1 MIEII
6 TQNIIILKKSKSG
19 IQFNVFS
26 IVCYS
31 KRFGPRGIGHRGAGS
46 QSIGL
51 TCDLN
56 DEIERYLKIP
66 KIQWSYYINL
76 RHSM

>member
-1 MIEII
+1 M
-6 TQNIIILKKSKSG
+6 
-19 IQFNVFS
+19 FS

-31 KRFGPRGIGHRGAGS
+31 KRFGPRGIGHCGAGG

-56 DEIERYLKIP
+56 DEIERY
-66 KIQWSYYINL
+66 NL
-76 RHSM
+76 SKSRKKHKKSQFHCMFSKTLPCHK

>member
-1 MIEII
+1 MTTESDI
-6 TQNIIILKKSKSG
+6 TLTM
-19 IQFNVFS
+19 FFPY

-31 KRFGPRGIGHRGAGS
+31 KRFGPRGVGHSGAGG

-56 DEIERYLKIP
+56 DETERYFDDRYLAVFP
-66 KIQWSYYINL
+66 VTSP
-76 RHSM
+76 S

>member
-1 MIEII
+1 MTTESDI
-6 TQNIIILKKSKSG
+6 TLTM
-19 IQFNVFS
+19 FFPY

-31 KRFGPRGIGHRGAGS
+31 KRFGPRGVGHSGAGG

-56 DEIERYLKIP
+56 DETERYFDDR
-66 KIQWSYYINL
+66 Y
-76 RHSM
+76 